1 MRLTFLFAL
10 VLMTFILAVSCR
22 KEYSVENK
30 KNQDPVTPIIKDSLP
45 VNYPFATGACD
56 AVTLGVNIGDI
67 SGYSPDTTSSLA
79 GSVLLDMPASGN
91 QGSQGSCAAW
101 AVVYGLGS
109 YYVHTTTGKIYSD
122 TGNLSPKFTYNQI
135 AKGDCGC
142 SSVIDHLYLLR
153 EEGAPSLGL
162 MPYDPTECSLQ
173 PDSLQFHNALN
184 YRINGFESVDL
195 QNVSLI
201 KRALSAR
208 KPVVFAITIDDGFKR
223 LDSPFVWKAHTGAAG
238 EGHAM
243 VIIGYDDSRSSFR
256 ILNSWSTAWADGGQA
271 WIDYNFF
278 MSNVQGPGYVFN

>member
-10 VLMTFILAVSCR
+10 VLVSFFLASSCQ

-30 KNQDPVTPIIKDSLP
+30 KNQGPVIPVIKDSLP
-45 VNYPFATGACD
+45 VNYPFATGVCD
-56 AVTLGVNIGDI
+56 AVTLGVNPGDI
-67 SGYSPDTTSSLA
+67 ASYSPDTTPSLA
-79 GSVLLDMPASGN
+79 DSVLLDMPASGN
-91 QGSQGSCAAW
+91 QGSQSSCAAW

-109 YYVHTTTGKIYSD
+109 YFVHTTTGKAYSD
-122 TGNLSPKFTYNQI
+122 SGNLSPKFTYNQI

-142 SSVIDHLYLLR
+142 TSMIDHLYLLR

-162 MPYDPTECSLQ
+162 MPYDPAECSLQ

-184 YRINGFESVDL
+184 YRIKGFESVDL
-195 QNVSLI
+195 HNLSLI
-201 KRALSAR
+201 KRALSAN
-208 KPVVFAITIDDGFKR
+208 KPIVFAITVDDGFKH
-223 LDSPFVWKAHTGAAG
+223 LTAPFIWNAHIGSSG

-243 VIIGYDDSRSSFR
+243 VIIGYDDSRSGLR

-278 MSNVQGPGYVFN
+278 LSNVQGPGYVFN